1 MRISA
6 FWPTALFA
14 LVLFAAPAAFALTTD
29 HDSGMNGDGSAK
41 FSDPDDQ
48 RPGFMHGPSEDGA
61 SVNVQPTAPTVSP
74 GMYGLENS
82 RSFNP
87 QNQGPDAFDQAYSR
101 K

>member
-1 MRISA
+1 MRFSA
-6 FWPTALFA
+6 FLSTALFA
-14 LVLFAAPAAFALTTD
+14 LVLFASPAAFALTTD
-29 HDSGMNGDGSAK
+29 HDSGMNSDGSAK

-48 RPGFMHGPSEDGA
+48 RPGFIHGQSADGP
-61 SVNVQPTAPTVSP
+61 SVNVQTSSPTVSP

-87 QNQGPDAFDQAYSR
+87 QNSGPDAFDQAYSR